1 MKNLTYTKYRWFILL
16 VLFIVGTAQGITL
29 ISPSPLVGEI
39 SKTLGVSLGQVTA
52 ITMGSFTFCVAISAI
67 LGGSLIDKFGSVRI
81 WVVCSCMMGIGLI
94 LTPTLGG
101 TINGLM
107 ALRIIEGLGA
117 GPIMASSSAV
127 AAIWFPTNERG
138 IVTAVQGMTLGLGIA
153 LGFIIVPGAFQST
166 GSWQVAMAS
175 LSILCGIGLILS
187 LIAIFGPKSS
197 AGLEDNDNQ
206 ADSGIG
212 HDMKIALSS
221 PGTWAATACIFLL
234 SWTNQAF
241 NDMTPGYIAVD
252 APTGLGLGPV
262 TAGQL
267 MVGAQFANIIGA
279 VLGGIIM
286 EKIFKG
292 KIKPVMI
299 IGFVLSG
306 ILTFTLKLSGVYS
319 SQSTL
324 VIVLT
329 FAGFFYAFINPQV
342 MAFISKKYPERITGK
357 IGGMALGIGIFGG
370 TAGVSVGSYFLHTTN
385 LYMMSINVILV
396 ISIIGV
402 IAALLVNP
410 PKGFSN
416 KTVNNKGLDKSL
428 NS

>member
-1 MKNLTYTKYRWFILL
+1 MKNLIYTKYRWFILL
-16 VLFIVGTAQGITL
+16 VLFVVGTAQGITL
-29 ISPSPLVGEI
+29 IAPSPLVGEI
-39 SKTLGVSLGQVTA
+39 SKSLGVSLGQVTA

-67 LGGSLIDKFGSVRI
+67 LGGSLIDKFGSIRI
-81 WVVCSCMMGIGLI
+81 WVVCLCMMGIGLI
-94 LTPTLGG
+94 LTPVVGG

-107 ALRIIEGLGA
+107 VLRIIEGLGA

-166 GSWQVAMAS
+166 GSWQSAMSS
-175 LSILCGIGLILS
+175 LSILCVVGLILS
-187 LIAIFGPKSS
+187 LIAVFGPKSPTIKD
-197 AGLEDNDNQ
+197 DNASQVN
-206 ADSGIG
+206 SLIG
-212 HDMKIALSS
+212 SDMKIALAS

-241 NDMTPGYIAVD
+241 NDMTPGYLAVA
-252 APTGLGLGPV
+252 APTGLDFGPV

-279 VLGGIIM
+279 VLGGVIM

-306 ILTFTLKLSGVYS
+306 ILTFALKLSGVHS

-329 FAGFFYAFINPQV
+329 LAGFFYAFVNPQV
-342 MAFISKKYPERITGK
+342 MAFISKKYPEHITGK

-370 TAGVSVGSYFLHTTN
+370 TTGVAVGSYFLHTTN

-396 ISIIGV
+396 VSLIGI

-410 PKGFSN
+410 PKEFSN
-416 KTVNNKGLDKSL
+416 KTINNKESD
-428 NS
+428 NSVNY